1 MPRLIHI
8 GMQIISAWLYKY
20 AYKIMPH
27 MWKNV
32 KTCII
37 MSKNIIGKIRIMD
50 NEKLLINIKEA
61 GKRAAKILLIF
72 VFCLFYR
79 CPFKLFLHIECPGC
93 GMTRAVIS
101 VLKLNF
107 RQAFQYH
114 PLFPIVLLGGLYY
127 VFRSQFR
134 KWLHIGSRQEDIML
148 TIAGLIFLIRWI
160 WIKI

>member
-79 CPFKLFLHIECPGC
+79 CPFKLFLHIECPGYDQSC
-93 GMTRAVIS
+93 YFCIKTELQAGIS
-101 VLKLNF
+101 ISSSISDCAAWRFVLCV
-107 RQAFQYH
+107 Q
-114 PLFPIVLLGGLYY
+114 ITV
-127 VFRSQFR
+127 
-134 KWLHIGSRQEDIML
+134 
-148 TIAGLIFLIRWI
+148 
-160 WIKI
+160 